1 MLLEDLGHTAAA
13 SSIRRAVAATLA
25 TPVNHTP
32 DLGGQASTSQL
43 GAAVLHEME
52 SR

>member
-1 MLLEDLGHTAAA
+1 MLLDDLGYEAAA
-13 SSIRRAVAATLA
+13 KAVREALAATLT

-32 DLGGQASTSQL
+32 DLGGSASTSQL

-52 SR
+52 TR